1 MGWEGHLLT
10 ITERSEKETRIHA
23 ALGLLVETKRLLEA
37 AGIPLTFSPFSGPW
51 CSRPDPSRAAMEWG
65 FHAQRSDEYLPSV
78 VRAHLEAPRGP
89 SHPGYEHRPAEL
101 ELATRLAGA

>member
-1 MGWEGHLLT
+1 MLLT
-10 ITERSEKETRIHA
+10 FLERVA
-23 ALGLLVETKRLLEA
+23 ALAGVEPRFIDVSSEQLEA